1 MMWIRFQWLRRIQI
15 DGFHDL
21 GPLAVQFKW
30 FMGLFAK
37 LPRWLVLK
45 INPGFGT
52 FIRFRMVIAVT

>member
-1 MMWIRFQWLRRIQI
+1 MYSIAMAEKLQI

-30 FMGLFAK
+30 FMPLFAR
-37 LPRWLVLK
+37 LPRWLVLR

-52 FIRFRMVIAVT
+52 FIKFKMVISAA